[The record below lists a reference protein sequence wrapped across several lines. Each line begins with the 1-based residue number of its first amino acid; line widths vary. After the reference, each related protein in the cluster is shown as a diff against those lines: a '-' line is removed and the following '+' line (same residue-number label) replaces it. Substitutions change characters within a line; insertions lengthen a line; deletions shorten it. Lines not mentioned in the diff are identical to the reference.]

1 MTIKDRGDI
10 KWTSLMLTEHR
21 EALKKLKQE
30 ESYIEKPEL
39 DEQQLEEMNYLIQK
53 AVREKTRVR
62 IIYFK
67 ENRIQKIEGVIK
79 EINGSIAN
87 LDNDNR
93 ISLDRF
99 LEIIMLT
106 LCFVFT

>member
-30 ESYIEKPEL
+30 ENNTNKPEL
-39 DEQQLEEMNYLIQK
+39 DEQQLEEMNYLIQN
-53 AVREKTRVR
+53 AVKEKTRVR

-67 ENRIQKIEGVIK
+67 ENRIQKTEVIIK
-79 EINGSIAN
+79 EINGGIAN
-87 LDNDNR
+87 LDNGNR

>member
-30 ESYIEKPEL
+30 ENNIEKPEL
-39 DEQQLEEMNYLIQK
+39 DEQQLEEMNYFIQK
-53 AVREKTRVR
+53 AIREKTRVR

-67 ENRIQKIEGVIK
+67 ENRIQKTESIIK
-79 EINGSIAN
+79 EINGGIAN
-87 LDNDNR
+87 LNNGNK
-93 ISLDRF
+93 IFLDKF

>member
-30 ESYIEKPEL
+30 ENYIEKPEL

-53 AVREKTRVR
+53 AVKEKTRVR